1 MPEDTGMELA
11 ARAALVATLPAGERV
26 PSPCVDVCQIEA
38 VSGLCRGCRRTLD
51 EIAVWGQLHD
61 DDKREVW
68 SRLASRPQPDSPDG
82 RLGCNA

>member
-1 MPEDTGMELA
+1 MREETSVGLA
-11 ARAALVATLPAGERV
+11 AKAAIVATLPRGAHV
-26 PSPCVDVCQIEA
+26 PSPCVDVCQIEP

-68 SRLASRPQPDSPDG
+68 SRLALRPEPE
-82 RLGCNA
+82 